1 MPPAPRP
8 LSCAGAAATP
18 AVLKMPAGARQTRS
32 CVAIGVS
39 TGGPP
44 AVQKVLAALPA
55 DFPAFILIAQHMPA
69 TFTGPFAQRLNSA
82 SQISVK
88 EAEDGERPKP
98 GWAYVCPGGKH
109 LSLTG
114 RGTMPYISVSLE
126 PTSAIYKPSATV
138 LMESAGRVMG
148 PHAVG
153 VIMTGMGSD
162 GCEGIESLRKQ
173 GGFVIAQNEASCV
186 VYGMPKAV
194 VDANF
199 ADEIVELDKLAETIL
214 EAVHR

>member
-1 MPPAPRP
+1 
-8 LSCAGAAATP
+8 
-18 AVLKMPAGARQTRS
+18 
-32 CVAIGVS
+32 
-39 TGGPP
+39 
-44 AVQKVLAALPA
+44 
-55 DFPAFILIAQHMPA
+55 
-69 TFTGPFAQRLNSA
+69 
-82 SQISVK
+82 
-88 EAEDGERPKP
+88 
-98 GWAYVCPGGKH
+98 
-109 LSLTG
+109 
-114 RGTMPYISVSLE
+114 
-126 PTSAIYKPSATV
+126 
-138 LMESAGRVMG
+138 MESAGRVMG
-148 PHAVG
+148 PHAIG